1 MTLNVGTVIYYPFT
15 EYPLDWDFKDTSKAS
30 GFMFDLIGTLQAKLG
45 FKVKFI
51 PSKDGNYG
59 SEVNGSWNGFVK
71 MLLDKDL
78 DIIATGF
85 SLTAKRS
92 TGDVS

>member
-1 MTLNVGTVIYYPFT
+1 MTLNVGTVIYYPFA

-30 GFMFDLIGTLQAKLG
+30 GFMFDLIGTMQAKLG
-45 FKVKFI
+45 IKVKFI